1 MHRLVGDGRTDE
13 EIVAGEVAV
22 VASNGKSY
30 YNLFIK
36 EDGSLWAFGDNTFG
50 QLGDGTTVSRD
61 EPIQIVSSNVVLASV
76 VGPYQNG
83 SSFFIKTDGS
93 LWAMGKNQQGQL
105 GDGTSQDKH
114 SPVKIVDDGVIAV
127 SAGSSHSMFL
137 KSDGS
142 VWAMGHNIYGK
153 LGNGTAQSSNTPV
166 KVVDGGV
173 IALTA
178 GDNHSQIVK
187 SDGSLWSVGRNQY
200 GQLGDGTLV
209 DRTIWTKVLNAGV
222 RGVKASYTSVFVFA
236 DPNQAP
242 TDLYLS
248 NNTILENQPIGTM
261 VGELNATDPDAWLN
275 AQSFSYALTEGNG
288 SQHNSLFTLDVNG
301 SLRTAAILDHE
312 VHPNLN
318 IRVKVTDDHNAT
330 MEKMI
335 SISVSNQNEVP
346 SDLNVTAPLQVLE
359 NQPVGSIV
367 GQLTAQDPDAIT
379 VFTYTLVGGSNDN
392 HLFSI
397 DANGTLRTASVFD
410 YESNS
415 SFQIRAKVRD
425 QYNLFVKENFAVEVL
440 NQIEDLDGDGI
451 EDHLDPDD
459 DGDGF
464 SDAEEI
470 AYGSNPLDPGS
481 VANAAPDS
489 LVLLNWE
496 IMENQPDDTI
506 VGKLVGSDPD
516 GNGTLLYSRA
526 QGKGSRDN
534 SLFFVGPHNN
544 LRSKHPLDFEA
555 NATLLVRLKVTDEH
569 NASLEQRFVINLL
582 NDPSDDPVS
591 PPDAGYD
598 TPEGNYTSPETGY
611 DSPDSNYDSPAD
623 HYGTPEAEY
632 TSPERNY
639 TTPDNAYDTP
649 DGDYGTPVDD
659 YQSPD
664 DEYVTPDD
672 HFMTPDGGYESPE
685 GNYSSPEGNYTHT

>member
-1 MHRLVGDGRTDE
+1 M
-13 EIVAGEVAV
+13 
-22 VASNGKSY
+22 
-30 YNLFIK
+30 
-36 EDGSLWAFGDNTFG
+36 
-50 QLGDGTTVSRD
+50 
-61 EPIQIVSSNVVLASV
+61 
-76 VGPYQNG
+76 
-83 SSFFIKTDGS
+83 
-93 LWAMGKNQQGQL
+93 
-105 GDGTSQDKH
+105 
-114 SPVKIVDDGVIAV
+114 
-127 SAGSSHSMFL
+127 
-137 KSDGS
+137 
-142 VWAMGHNIYGK
+142 
-153 LGNGTAQSSNTPV
+153 
-166 KVVDGGV
+166 
-173 IALTA
+173 
-178 GDNHSQIVK
+178 
-187 SDGSLWSVGRNQY
+187 
-200 GQLGDGTLV
+200 
-209 DRTIWTKVLNAGV
+209 
-222 RGVKASYTSVFVFA
+222 
-236 DPNQAP
+236 
-242 TDLYLS
+242 
-248 NNTILENQPIGTM
+248 
-261 VGELNATDPDAWLN
+261 
-275 AQSFSYALTEGNG
+275 
-288 SQHNSLFTLDVNG
+288 
-301 SLRTAAILDHE
+301 
-312 VHPNLN
+312 
-318 IRVKVTDDHNAT
+318 TDDHNAT

-359 NQPVGSIV
+359 NQPVGSVV

-534 SLFFVGPHNN
+534 NLFFVGPHNN

-598 TPEGNYTSPETGY
+598 TPDGNYTSPETGY

-632 TSPERNY
+632 TSPEGNY
-639 TTPDNAYDTP
+639 TTPD
-649 DGDYGTPVDD
+649 DG

-664 DEYVTPDD
+664 DEYVIPDD
-672 HFMTPDGGYESPE
+672 HFMTPDGGYESPD
-685 GNYSSPEGNYTHT
+685 GTPVDD